1 MRNMTSRKY
10 AFLVLLLTF
19 FGLTGNLLAAPDVT
33 SPAAITM
40 KSPSTFVVNER
51 EVAATDLIKALKKSK
66 IPTDLPLVVEVPA
79 NTSMNV
85 IKDLTQRLA
94 TAGFKPFFKYPRHAD
109 ATVKDPNAPAAS
121 ADITPKK
128 QRWRK

>member
-1 MRNMTSRKY
+1 
-10 AFLVLLLTF
+10 LLLTF
-19 FGLTGNLLAAPDVT
+19 FGLTGNILAAPDVP
-33 SPAAITM
+33 SPSAITM

-51 EVAATDLIKALKKSK
+51 EVAAADLIKALKKSK
-66 IPTDLPLVVEVPA
+66 IPTDLPLVIEVPA

-109 ATVKDPNAPAAS
+109 ATVKDPNAPAPITE
-121 ADITPKK
+121 ITPKK
-128 QRWRK
+128 QNGRK